1 VRLRATDPL
10 NAFCEREP
18 VVPRPVPRQKRNVG
32 TSHCAGASISY
43 AVRPQEP
50 GCYRFDR
57 ECFCLS
63 PQAHGAQFFDAVPLP
78 WVKGNA

>member
-1 VRLRATDPL
+1 
-10 NAFCEREP
+10 
-18 VVPRPVPRQKRNVG
+18 VG

-50 GCYRFDR
+50 GAYRFDR

-63 PQAHGAQFFDAVPLP
+63 PQAHGAQFLDAVPLA